1 MHISDTKS
9 EIDRVYWQFFEKSV
23 PTQDLQQKT
32 IEIKLDHSLDENLQ
46 SLEKYERR
54 LPFHDSEIQSI
65 QALNKRVVIRMTEL
79 TLVVTGASELKRCK
93 APTAWLNEKTTRT
106 GDRFLL
112 EVETESGDIRV
123 IGTNLR
129 LIRNADLSI
138 LIPPIDPR

>member
-1 MHISDTKS
+1 MKSDKS
-9 EIDRVYWQFFEKSV
+9 LE
-23 PTQDLQQKT
+23 
-32 IEIKLDHSLDENLQ
+32 ENLQ

-54 LPFHDSEIQSI
+54 SPFHDSEIESI
-65 QALNKRVVIRMTEL
+65 QALNKRVIIRMTEL
-79 TLVVTGASELKRCK
+79 TLIVTGASELKRCET
-93 APTAWLNEKTTRT
+93 PTAWLYEKITRT

-112 EVETESGDIRV
+112 EVETESGEIRV